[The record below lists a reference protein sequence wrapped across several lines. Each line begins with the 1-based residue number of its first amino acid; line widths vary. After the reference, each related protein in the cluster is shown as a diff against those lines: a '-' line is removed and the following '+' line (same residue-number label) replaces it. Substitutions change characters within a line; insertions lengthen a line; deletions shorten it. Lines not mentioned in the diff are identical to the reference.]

1 MLSRASRGA
10 LKKAEHHYLTR
21 ETKGDPA
28 VFGICNA
35 KGEVI
40 RKRVI
45 GGDLVRADV
54 DPTLFIPEKLEKL
67 LSPKDVKV
75 IYGGRGSSK
84 TRTAASIINEG
95 IRYHGHRVLC
105 MREIQSSIA
114 ESSHAELSDDIER
127 RGLSPGQMVVTDNR
141 IKSKVSNGL
150 AWFAGL
156 LRNLAS
162 IKGKA
167 GLNVG
172 WCDEAE
178 NVSLMSWDVV
188 TPTLR
193 AEGSE
198 LYITFNPRFDTDPTW
213 TEFVAPYLSRMVDG
227 IYEDDEILVINCNW
241 RDNPWFTS
249 KLTRQKDAMKMRDLD
264 RYNWIWE
271 GLFNKK
277 SDIQVLGGKWVVDD
291 FEPGEDWSGPY
302 FGADFGFSQDPA
314 TLIKTWIHDE
324 VLYIEHEAYKQGVEL
339 DDYPKFY
346 AGKEGAT
353 PNELLT
359 WTPLD
364 DEKWPGIPGAKKH
377 LIQADESA
385 PAIISKIASHGFKIR
400 GAEKNFKDTG
410 AKGSIETG
418 IIFLRSFKK
427 IVIHTRCRHT
437 ASEASLYWYKQDKL
451 TEEILTDIIDAH
463 NHAWD
468 AVRYALVT
476 LINRKKRGFFG

>member
-10 LKKAEHHYLTR
+10 LKKAEVHYLTK

-28 VFGICNA
+28 VFGICDMDG
-35 KGEVI
+35 KVI
-40 RKRVI
+40 RKRII
-45 GGDLVRADV
+45 GGDLVLADV
-54 DPTLFIPEKLEKL
+54 EPTLFLPEKLEKL
-67 LSPKDVKV
+67 LSPKDTKV
-75 IYGGRGSSK
+75 VYGGRGSGK
-84 TRTAASIINEG
+84 TRSVSSIITEG
-95 IRYHGHRVLC
+95 MRYHGHRVLC
-105 MREIQSSIA
+105 MREIQSAIA
-114 ESSHAELSDDIER
+114 ESSHQELSDEIER
-127 RGLSPGQMVVTDNR
+127 RQLSPGQMVITDNR
-141 IKSKVSNGL
+141 IKSKVSKGL

-156 LRNLAS
+156 LRNLTS

-178 NVSLMSWDVV
+178 NVSLMSWDTVV
-188 TPTLR
+188 PTLR

-213 TEFVAPYLSRMVDG
+213 SEFVAPYISKMVDG
-227 IYEDDEILVINCNW
+227 IYEDDEILIIDCNW

-249 KLTRQKDAMKMRDLD
+249 KLDRQRRAMKKRDID
-264 RYNWIWE
+264 RHNWIWE

-277 SDIQVLGGKWVVDD
+277 SDIQVFGGKWVTDV
-291 FEPGEDWSGPY
+291 FEPGDDWSGPY

-314 TLIKTWIHDE
+314 TLIKTWIYKN
-324 VLYIEHEAYKQGVEL
+324 VLYIEYEMYQVGIEL
-339 DDYPKFY
+339 DDCPKFY

-353 PNELLT
+353 ELELET
-359 WTPLD
+359 WTHLD
-364 DEKWPGIPGAKKH
+364 DKKWPGIPGAKQH
-377 LIQADESA
+377 LIMADQAS

-418 IIFLRSFKK
+418 ITHLRSYDR
-427 IVIHTRCRHT
+427 IVIHERCRHT

-451 TEEILTDIIDAH
+451 TETILPDIIDAH

-468 AVRYALVT
+468 AIRYALVS
-476 LINRKKRGFFG
+476 LINRKKKGFFG

>member
-1 MLSRASRGA
+1 MLSRASRGI
-10 LKKAEHHYLTR
+10 LKKAEVHYLTKEVR
-21 ETKGDPA
+21 GDPA
-28 VFGICNA
+28 VFGICDSDG
-35 KGEVI
+35 KVI
-40 RKRVI
+40 RKRII
-45 GGDLVRADV
+45 GGDLVLADV
-54 DPTLFIPEKLEKL
+54 EATLMIPEKLEKL

-75 IYGGRGSSK
+75 IYGGRGSGK
-84 TRTAASIINEG
+84 TRTVSSIITEG
-95 IRYHGHRVLC
+95 IRYHGNRVLC

-114 ESSHAELSDDIER
+114 ESSHQELSDEIDR
-127 RGLSPGQMVVTDNR
+127 RGLAPGQMVITDNR
-141 IKSKVSNGL
+141 IKSKVSKGL

-167 GLNVG
+167 GLNTG

-178 NVSLMSWDVV
+178 NVSLMSWDVLI
-188 TPTLR
+188 PTLR

-198 LYITFNPRFDTDPTW
+198 LFITFNPRFDTDPTW
-213 TEFVAPYLSRMVDG
+213 TEFVAPYISQMVDG
-227 IYEDDEILVINCNW
+227 VFENDTILVIDCNW

-249 KLTRQKDAMKMRDLD
+249 KLNRQRVTMKERDID

-291 FEPGEDWSGPY
+291 FEPKEEWAGPY

-314 TLIKTWIHDE
+314 TLLKSWIHDN
-324 VLYIEHEAYKQGVEL
+324 VLYIEYEAYQQGVEL

-353 PNELLT
+353 PEELEN
-359 WTPLD
+359 WSHLD
-364 DEKWPGIPGAKKH
+364 DKKWPGVPGAKDH
-377 LIQADESA
+377 LIWADESA

-400 GAEKNFKDTG
+400 GAAKNFKDTG

-418 IIFLRSFKK
+418 IIYLRSFER

-437 ASEASLYWYKQDKL
+437 ASECSLYWYKQDKL
-451 TEEILTDIIDAH
+451 TEEILPDIIDAH
-463 NHAWD
+463 NHAID
-468 AVRYALVT
+468 ALRYSLVK
-476 LINRKKRGFFG
+476 LINRKKKGFFG